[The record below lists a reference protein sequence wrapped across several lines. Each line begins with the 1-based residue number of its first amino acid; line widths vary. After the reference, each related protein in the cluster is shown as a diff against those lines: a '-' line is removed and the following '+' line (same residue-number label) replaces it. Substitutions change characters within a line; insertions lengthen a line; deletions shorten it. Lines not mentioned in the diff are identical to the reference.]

1 MGQGT
6 ASSGTSACTH
16 GGMYSVNHKLVK
28 IDCSSSVNP
37 LGTPP
42 GALRAIVKHAK
53 ELSSRYPDPE
63 CTELRKSL
71 SEYLELDPSWIVVAN
86 GAVEIIYW
94 FAQAFAGKAV
104 VIPAPTFCEY
114 ELASQ
119 LAGATVRFAQ
129 MRQFMLDSDSI
140 IRQARGADAVYLC
153 NPNNPTG
160 LLATTEIERIITNVD
175 KQTVVLLDECF
186 IELVDNT
193 DRNSLIARLVE
204 FDNLI
209 ILRSLT
215 KSFGLAGLRVGYACC
230 KPSSVEKLK
239 MRRIPWNVNGLAQA
253 AGVAALSDSKYLAR
267 ARRTIARERKF
278 LFERLSRTKSFL
290 PMYSDVNYFM
300 LNLRDKDST
309 AFRDSL
315 LRKTGV
321 LVRDCSTFTGMD
333 RHHVRIAVK
342 TRSEDLRLVK
352 ALEVFDS
359 G

>member
-1 MGQGT
+1 MGEVT
-6 ASSGTSACTH
+6 ASNGTSACTH

-28 IDCSSSVNP
+28 VDCSSSVNP

-71 SEYLELDPSWIVVAN
+71 SEYLALDPSWIVVAN

-129 MRQFMLDSDSI
+129 MRQFILDSDSI
-140 IRQARGADAVYLC
+140 IRQARGADALYLC

-160 LLATTEIERIITNVD
+160 LLATSEIERIITNVD

-186 IELVDNT
+186 IELVDST
-193 DRNSLIARLVE
+193 DRNSLIAKLAE

-230 KPSSVEKLK
+230 KPPNVEKLK

-267 ARRTIARERKF
+267 ARRIIARERKF
-278 LFERLSRTKSFL
+278 LFERLSRTKSFD

-309 AFRDSL
+309 TFRDSL

>member
-1 MGQGT
+1 MVQGT
-6 ASSGTSACTH
+6 ASSGMSACTH
-16 GGMYSVNHKLVK
+16 GGMYSVDHKLVK
-28 IDCSSSVNP
+28 VDCSSSVNP

-42 GALRAIVKHAK
+42 GALKAIVKHAK

-71 SEYLELDPSWIVVAN
+71 GRYLEIDSSWIVAGN

-94 FAQAFAGKAV
+94 FAQAFARKTV

-119 LAGATVRFAQ
+119 MAGATVRFVP
-129 MRQFMLDSDSI
+129 MRQFKLDSDSI
-140 IRQARGADAVYLC
+140 ISEARGADALYLC

-160 LLATTEIERIITNVD
+160 LLATREIERIITNLD
-175 KQTVVLLDECF
+175 KRTMVLLDECF
-186 IELVDNT
+186 IELVDRT
-193 DRNSLIARLVE
+193 DKNSLVTKLEE
-204 FDNLI
+204 FENLI

-230 KPSSVEKLK
+230 KPSSIEKLK
-239 MRRIPWNVNGLAQA
+239 MHRIPWNVNGLAQA
-253 AGVAALSDSKYLAR
+253 AGIAALSDSRYLAHTKK
-267 ARRTIARERKF
+267 TISRERKF
-278 LFERLSRTKSFL
+278 LIDRLSRTKSL
-290 PMYSDVNYFM
+290 VPRHSDANYFM
-300 LNLRDKDST
+300 LNLNNRDST
-309 AFRDSL
+309 TFRDEL

-342 TRSEDLRLVK
+342 TRAENLRLVK
-352 ALEVFDS
+352 SLEGFDS

>member
-6 ASSGTSACTH
+6 ASRGTSTCTH
-16 GGMYSVNHKLVK
+16 GGMYSVDHNLVK
-28 IDCSSSVNP
+28 VDCSSSVNP

-42 GALRAIVKHAK
+42 GALRAITRYAK

-71 SEYLELDPSWIVVAN
+71 GRYLEIDPSWIIAGN

-94 FAQAFAGKAV
+94 FAHAFARKRV

-119 LAGATVRFAQ
+119 MAGATVSFVP
-129 MRQFMLDSDSI
+129 MRQFKLDSDLVISE
-140 IRQARGADAVYLC
+140 ARGADALYLC

-160 LLATTEIERIITNVD
+160 LLATSEVERIIANVD
-175 KQTVVLLDECF
+175 KRTAVLLDECF
-186 IELVDNT
+186 IELVDKT
-193 DRNSLIARLVE
+193 HKNSLVTKLKE
-204 FDNLI
+204 FENLI

-230 KPSSVEKLK
+230 KPSSIENLK
-239 MRRIPWNVNGLAQA
+239 MHRIPWNVNGLAQA
-253 AGVAALSDSKYLAR
+253 AGVAALSDTKYLAR
-267 ARRTIARERKF
+267 AKTIISRERKF
-278 LFERLSRTKSFL
+278 LIDRLSRTKSFV
-290 PMYSDVNYFM
+290 PMQSDANYFM
-300 LNLRDKDST
+300 LDLRHSDST
-309 AFRDSL
+309 TFRDAL

-342 TRSEDLRLVK
+342 TRTENLRLVK
-352 ALEVFDS
+352 SLEAFDS
-359 G
+359 A

>member
-1 MGQGT
+1 MVQGT
-6 ASSGTSACTH
+6 ASSGMSACTH
-16 GGMYSVNHKLVK
+16 GGMYSVDHKLVK
-28 IDCSSSVNP
+28 VDCSSSVNP

-42 GALRAIVKHAK
+42 GALKAIVKHAE
-53 ELSSRYPDPE
+53 ELSARYPDPE

-71 SEYLELDPSWIVVAN
+71 AQYLEIDPSWIVVGN

-94 FAQAFAGKAV
+94 FAQAFARKTV

-119 LAGATVRFAQ
+119 KAGATVRFVP
-129 MRQFMLDSDSI
+129 MRQFKLDSDSI
-140 IRQARGADAVYLC
+140 ISEARGADALYLC

-160 LLATTEIERIITNVD
+160 LLATREIERIITNVD
-175 KQTVVLLDECF
+175 KRTLVLLDECF
-186 IELVDNT
+186 IELVERT
-193 DRNSLIARLVE
+193 DKNSLVAKLGE
-204 FDNLI
+204 FENLI

-230 KPSSVEKLK
+230 KPSSIEKLK
-239 MRRIPWNVNGLAQA
+239 MYRIPWNVNGLAQA
-253 AGVAALSDSKYLAR
+253 AGIAALSDSRYLAH
-267 ARRTIARERKF
+267 AKKTISRERKF
-278 LFERLSRTKSFL
+278 VIDGLSRTKSL
-290 PMYSDVNYFM
+290 VPIDSDANYFM
-300 LNLRDKDST
+300 LNLKDRDST
-309 AFRDSL
+309 TFRDEL

-342 TRSEDLRLVK
+342 TRTENLRLVK
-352 ALEVFDS
+352 SLEGFDS

>member
-1 MGQGT
+1 MVQGT
-6 ASSGTSACTH
+6 ASRGMSACTH
-16 GGMYSVNHKLVK
+16 GGMYSVDHKLVK
-28 IDCSSSVNP
+28 VDCSSSVNP

-42 GALRAIVKHAK
+42 GALRAIVKYAK

-71 SEYLELDPSWIVVAN
+71 GQYLEIDPSWIVAGN

-94 FAQAFAGKAV
+94 FAHAFAKKKV

-114 ELASQ
+114 ELASEM
-119 LAGATVRFAQ
+119 AGATVRFVP
-129 MRQFMLDSDSI
+129 MRKFMLDSDLI
-140 IRQARGADAVYLC
+140 ISEARGADALYLC

-160 LLATTEIERIITNVD
+160 LLATREIERIIASVD
-175 KQTVVLLDECF
+175 KRTMVLLDECF
-186 IELVDNT
+186 IELVDET
-193 DRNSLIARLVE
+193 GRNSLVAKLDE
-204 FDNLI
+204 FENLI

-230 KPSSVEKLK
+230 KPSNIGKLK
-239 MRRIPWNVNGLAQA
+239 MHRIPWNVNGLAQA

-267 ARRTIARERKF
+267 ARSIVARERKF
-278 LFERLSRTKSFL
+278 LIERLSRTKSFV
-290 PMYSDVNYFM
+290 PMQSDANYFM
-300 LNLRDKDST
+300 LDLQHRDST
-309 AFRDSL
+309 TFRNSL

-342 TRSEDLRLVK
+342 TRTENLRLVK
-352 ALEVFDS
+352 SLEALDS